1 MNELAQGNGNIQNAT
16 KYIPRQSTK
25 VMSGSGTN
33 VLYPYTITDIRN
45 MFKDESLN
53 VADVTVV
60 CHNADY
66 GVARYNVDAV
76 AWQGNSLVVF
86 LSGNLPSGTSIR
98 INFAFIRSL
107 SNL

>member
-1 MNELAQGNGNIQNAT
+1 
-16 KYIPRQSTK
+16 
-25 VMSGSGTN
+25 MSGSGAN
-33 VLYPYTITDIRN
+33 VLYPYTITDVRD
-45 MFKDESLN
+45 MFEDESLG

-60 CHNADY
+60 CHNADFD
-66 GVARYNVDAV
+66 VARYNVDSV

-86 LSGNLPSGTSIR
+86 LSGNLPSGTNIR

>member
-1 MNELAQGNGNIQNAT
+1 
-16 KYIPRQSTK
+16 
-25 VMSGSGTN
+25 
-33 VLYPYTITDIRN
+33 

-66 GVARYNVDAV
+66 DVARYNVDGV
-76 AWQGNSLVVF
+76 DWQGNSLVVF